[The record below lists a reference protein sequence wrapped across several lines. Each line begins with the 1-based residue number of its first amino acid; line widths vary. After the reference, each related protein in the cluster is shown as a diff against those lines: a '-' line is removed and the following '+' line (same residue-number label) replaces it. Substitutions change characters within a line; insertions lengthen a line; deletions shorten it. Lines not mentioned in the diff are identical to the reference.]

1 MALLPA
7 GGDGDPNLVALA
19 NVAAK
24 AGVELLELRIPSG
37 ESPAFCWNPA
47 EGAPHLSGRE
57 LRPSGAFIRYDVFAG
72 MKDPRPAVNS
82 RALAW
87 YQTLMG
93 WLLSEPR
100 IRIFNRDLSQIA
112 TNKPASLVHA
122 RGRAFYTCNTGY
134 QRSREVRRWQ
144 FRFPGGQARVGRRL
158 LSSSCQRPEQSGTS
172 RRIGGHASHRS
183 KAAGSAR
190 GKHLCDWPI
199 CLCLRGAPELTGLSR
214 ESGRGT
220 CPVAGSPEG
229 TVHAPETHV
238 AIGNGLR
245 RGRFQDT
252 SRYRAIAVSGIELL
266 THVRAF

>member
-1 MALLPA
+1 MSLLLA
-7 GGDGDPNLVALA
+7 GGDDDPNLVALA

-47 EGAPHLSGRE
+47 EGVPHLSGRE
-57 LRPSGAFIRYDVFAG
+57 LKPRGAFIRYDVFAG

-112 TNKPASLVHA
+112 TNKPASLVLA
-122 RGRAFYTCNTGY
+122 REAGLAFPC
-134 QRSREVRRWQ
+134 
-144 FRFPGGQARVGRRL
+144 GQACVGRRL
-158 LSSSCQRPEQSGTS
+158 LSSSCRRPEQSGTS
-172 RRIGGHASHRS
+172 RRIGSHASHRS
-183 KAAGSAR
+183 RTAGSAR
-190 GKHLCDWPI
+190 GTHLCDWPI
-199 CLCLRGAPELTGLSR
+199 CLCLRGAQQLTGLSR

-220 CPVAGSPEG
+220 YPVAGSPEG